1 MKLVFDRPK
10 SLKDVPLHYC
20 PGCSHGVITRITA
33 EAIDALGI
41 REKTICVAPVGCA
54 VFLYEYFNFDVTEA
68 PHGRPPAVAT
78 GIKRARP
85 DLFVFTYQ
93 GDGDIAAIGLAEILS
108 AANRGENFS
117 VVYVNNTVYGMTGGQ
132 MAPTTML
139 GQRTTTTPYG
149 KEAMEGHPLK
159 MAEWIASLEGPS
171 FVARMAVNSPSNV
184 LRAKKAVLEAFRM
197 QLEGRAMSFV
207 EILAACPIGWGMS
220 PIDALAR
227 VERELIPY
235 YHLGV
240 LKSVDGKGVV
250 QG

>member
-10 SLKDVPLHYC
+10 SMRDRPMHYC
-20 PGCSHGVITRITA
+20 PGCSHGVINRIVA
-33 EAIDALGI
+33 EAIDTLDV
-41 REKTICVAPVGCA
+41 REKTVCVAPVGCA
-54 VFLYEYFNFDVTEA
+54 VFLYEYMNFDVTES

-149 KEAMEGHPLK
+149 KEAADGRPLR

-171 FVARMAVNSPSNV
+171 YVARVAVNSPANV
-184 LRAKKAVLEAFRM
+184 KETRKAMVEAFRM
-197 QLEGRAMSFV
+197 QLEGRGMSFV
-207 EILAACPIGWGMS
+207 EVLAACPVGWGLS
-220 PIDALAR
+220 PMEALAR

-235 YHLGV
+235 YPLKIF
-240 LKSVDGKGVV
+240 KSVDGDR
-250 QG
+250 

>member
-1 MKLVFDRPK
+1 MKLVFDKPR
-10 SLKDVPLHYC
+10 SMKDVPMHYC
-20 PGCSHGVITRITA
+20 PGCSHGVINRIVA
-33 EAIDALGI
+33 EAIDILDI
-41 REKTICVAPVGCA
+41 REKTVCVAPVGCA
-54 VFLYEYFNFDVTEA
+54 VFLYEYMNFDVTEA

-171 FVARMAVNSPSNV
+171 YVVRVAVNSPVNV
-184 LRAKKAVLEAFRM
+184 KKARKAVVRAFKM
-197 QLEGRAMSFV
+197 QLEGRGMSFV
-207 EILAACPIGWGMS
+207 EILGACPIGWGLS
-220 PIDALAR
+220 PMEALVR
-227 VERELIPY
+227 VEKELIPY
-235 YHLGV
+235 YPLGV
-240 LKSVDGKGVV
+240 LKSVDGTKAI
-250 QG
+250 

>member
-1 MKLVFDRPK
+1 MKLVFDRPR
-10 SLKDVPLHYC
+10 SMKDTTMHYC
-20 PGCSHGVITRITA
+20 PGCSHGVVTRIVA
-33 EAIDALGI
+33 EAVDILGL
-41 REKTICVAPVGCA
+41 RENTICVAPVGCA
-54 VFLYEYFNFDVTEA
+54 VFLYEYLNFDVTEA
-68 PHGRPPAVAT
+68 PHGRPPAVAA

-149 KEAMEGHPLK
+149 KEAREGHPLR

-171 FVARMAVNSPSNV
+171 YVTRVAVNTPANV
-184 LRAKKAVLEAFRM
+184 KKARKAVVEAFRM
-197 QLEGRAMSFV
+197 QLEGRGMSFV
-207 EILAACPIGWGMS
+207 EILAACPIGWGLS
-220 PIDALAR
+220 PIEALSR

-235 YHLGV
+235 YPLGV
-240 LKSVDGKGVV
+240 LKSVDGEGM
-250 QG
+250 G